1 MKIKRKKSQKQ
12 VNKIINEI
20 KKNTSKIV
28 FRTEKM
34 LVTLRN
40 KRQLEIFMKKF
51 PEGVVEFK

>member
-1 MKIKRKKSQKQ
+1 MKIKRKKSKKQ
-12 VNKIINEI
+12 VTKIIDEI

-40 KRQLEIFMKKF
+40 TRQLEIFMKKF

>member
-1 MKIKRKKSQKQ
+1 MKIKRKKSKKQ
-12 VNKIINEI
+12 VTEIINEI
-20 KKNTSKIV
+20 KNNSSKIV

-40 KRQLEIFMKKF
+40 TRQLDIFMKKF

>member
-1 MKIKRKKSQKQ
+1 MKIKRRKSKKK
-12 VNKIINEI
+12 VTKIINEI
-20 KKNTSKIV
+20 KNNTSKIV